1 MGRTGLSTFARSGW
15 DDSPSWSTEMNPF
28 WKMSDVRIHKDSNFY
43 SLTFSAQYRMRINNE
58 IKSRM
63 VAYYHTPQHFPFAF
77 KHKEPRFVLTPSH
90 LFLSSTYFSSRL
102 ATASQRATKNPAQ
115 MRAKGNHWATISSSI
130 IFIQSTFFVHLSLY
144 PHSRFT
150 CLLYRP
156 LDDVLLF
163 SSFPLRRT
171 INLVIVW
178 ASSIWELNGIG
189 AIVGGDRE
197 LGYRLTWFKLGFQA
211 WRA

>member
-1 MGRTGLSTFARSGW
+1 
-15 DDSPSWSTEMNPF
+15 
-28 WKMSDVRIHKDSNFY
+28 
-43 SLTFSAQYRMRINNE
+43 MRINNE

-90 LFLSSTYFSSRL
+90 LFLSSRYFSSRL
-102 ATASQRATKNPAQ
+102 ATASQRATTNPAQ

-150 CLLYRP
+150 CFFYRVWDNIFF
-156 LDDVLLF
+156 L
-163 SSFPLRRT
+163 SIFPLGGT
-171 INLVIVW
+171 FGLFF
-178 ASSIWELNGIG
+178 
-189 AIVGGDRE
+189 VGPR
-197 LGYRLTWFKLGFQA
+197 
-211 WRA
+211 